1 MCRCRPRSCSE
12 LNFFYLLFCV
22 DSYRV
27 EYSTSPFYEEAQA
40 LTISCQSD
48 QEVQVVTT
56 TAYDTPHEEQLLHL
70 KMADDFDTEFSAL
83 GETAT
88 DEIQVCTLDNM
99 AAASSKHHGGAVV

>member
-1 MCRCRPRSCSE
+1 M
-12 LNFFYLLFCV
+12 
-22 DSYRV
+22 
-27 EYSTSPFYEEAQA
+27 EYSTSPFYEEVQA

-56 TAYDTPHEEQLLHL
+56 TADDTDEEQLLHL

-83 GETAT
+83 SGTAT
-88 DEIQVCTLDNM
+88 DEIQVRTLDNM